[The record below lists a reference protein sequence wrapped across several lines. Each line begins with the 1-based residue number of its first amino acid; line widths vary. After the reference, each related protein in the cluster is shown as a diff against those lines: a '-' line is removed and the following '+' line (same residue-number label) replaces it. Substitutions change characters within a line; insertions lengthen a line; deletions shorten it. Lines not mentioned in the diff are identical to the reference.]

1 VRNWAEWHT
10 AYDDPESGL
19 VRRLAHVRRR
29 VLAALRDAPA
39 GEIRLISMCAGQGL
53 DVFGALA
60 EFDRA
65 ADVVGRLVELDPTNV
80 AAARAQAGP
89 GIEVVEGDA
98 SVTSAYYPADVVLA
112 CGVFGNVSDED
123 VRRTVRL
130 LPMLCRE
137 GATVVWTRH
146 HEDPDLTPT
155 IREWF
160 AEAGFEE
167 LGFDT
172 EPGYSY
178 SVGTHRLVV
187 KPSPFVPG
195 MKMFDFVGQPFD
207 GRRSPQS

>member
-1 VRNWAEWHT
+1 MTKNWVEWHN
-10 AYDDPESGL
+10 AYDDPTSGL
-19 VRRLAHVRRR
+19 TRRLAQVRRR
-29 VLAALRDAPA
+29 VLTALRDAPA

-65 ADVVGRLVELDPTNV
+65 DDVVGRLVELNPENV

-98 SVTSAYYPADVVLA
+98 SATSAYYAADVVLA
-112 CGVFGNVSDED
+112 CGIFGNVSDED
-123 VRRTVRL
+123 VRRTVTR
-130 LPMLCRE
+130 LPMLCRP

-146 HEDPDLTPT
+146 REAPDLTPS

-160 AEAGFEE
+160 AAAGFEE

-178 SVGTHRLVV
+178 SVGTHRLVGEPLPWQDT
-187 KPSPFVPG
+187 KL
-195 MKMFDFVGQPFD
+195 FDFIGEPVV
-207 GRRSPQS
+207 

>member
-1 VRNWAEWHT
+1 MTTNWVEWHN
-10 AYDDPESGL
+10 AYDDPTSGL

-29 VLAALRDAPA
+29 VLTALRDAPA

-53 DVFGALA
+53 DVFGAVA
-60 EFDRA
+60 EFDRTD
-65 ADVVGRLVELDPTNV
+65 DVVGRLVELDPENV
-80 AAARAQAGP
+80 AAAKARGVP
-89 GIEVVEGDA
+89 GIEIVEGDA

-123 VRRTVRL
+123 VQRTVTL
-130 LPMLCRE
+130 LPMLCRP

-146 HEDPDLTPT
+146 HEAPDLTPS

-160 AEAGFEE
+160 AAAGFEE

-178 SVGTHRLVV
+178 SVGTHRLVGEPLPWQDT
-187 KPSPFVPG
+187 KL
-195 MKMFDFVGQPFD
+195 FDFVGKPFD
-207 GRRSPQS
+207 GRRSPVS